1 MPPLRRVRT
10 VAPTAA
16 VAMVL
21 LGASLFGSPALAKC
35 TKDCRKLIAG
45 DFVMCKHGCPKHK
58 PGRPCRQ
65 ACLSQKK
72 ADKLACKALANPTP
86 PECGQTVTT
95 TTMAGVSTTTTAV
108 SATTTTTGAAGVV
121 VGSLPA
127 TPGRFNFNVTLGL
140 AGATAACNTSFA
152 GAHACTLSEL
162 HNTPAGTLMGL
173 KDTSNMTVM
182 SFWAIDP
189 AADPITAQCC
199 DDVSFHP
206 CTSAH
211 NWEYGTAHTTSRGQK
226 VALDNATGALGT
238 LTTGVQCN
246 FAPNN
251 WVACCK

>member
-16 VAMVL
+16 LAMVL
-21 LGASLFGSPALAKC
+21 LGGSLFGSPALAKC
-35 TKDCRKLIAG
+35 SKDCRNQIAE
-45 DFVMCKHGCPKHK
+45 DFITCKRGCPKRK
-58 PGRPCRQ
+58 PGQPCRK
-65 ACLSQKK
+65 ACLNQKK
-72 ADKLACKALANPTP
+72 ADRMACRAATNPTP

-95 TTMAGVSTTTTAV
+95 TTTAGVSTTTTP
-108 SATTTTTGAAGVV
+108 TGAAGVV

-140 AGATAACNTSFA
+140 AGANSACSTSFA

-162 HNTPAGTLMGL
+162 QNTPASALMGL
-173 KDTSNMTVM
+173 KDTSNMTVT

-189 AADPITAQCC
+189 VADPVTAQCC
-199 DDVSFHP
+199 DDVSFNP

-238 LTTGVQCN
+238 LTTHVQCN

-251 WVACCK
+251 SVGCCK